1 MERQR
6 KLEPLI
12 HITSNGKI
20 LDLLKSIKYLRDIRD
35 FKRFARCLNKRV
47 VIPQSRDEAGCIC
60 SSNRNTSSS
69 HKKVNDATTLLSNV
83 AARLEAE
90 EIHIQYYWFLCW
102 SLVCGRPDNAKDD
115 FTIIEDDYGLPWFS
129 RQTLC
134 ILPKEGRPSGFALS

>member
-1 MERQR
+1 MERLLR
-6 KLEPLI
+6 LDSLSR
-12 HITSNGKI
+12 ITANGKI
-20 LDLLKSIKYLRDIRD
+20 LDLLKRIKYLREIRD
-35 FKRFARCLNKRV
+35 FKRFARCLDKRV

-102 SLVCGRPDNAKDD
+102 NLVRGRPDNAKDD
-115 FTIIEDDYGLPWFS
+115 FTIIEDDYGLPWYS
-129 RQTLC
+129 QQTLC
-134 ILPKEGRPSGFALS
+134 ILPKEGKPSGFALS